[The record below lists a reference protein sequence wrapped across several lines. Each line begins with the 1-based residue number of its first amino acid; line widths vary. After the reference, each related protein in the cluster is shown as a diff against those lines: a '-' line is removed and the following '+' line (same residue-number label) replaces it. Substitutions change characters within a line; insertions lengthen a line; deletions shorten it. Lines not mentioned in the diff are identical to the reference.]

1 MVTGVKEAALVEGKR
16 GYEGNGQGRVALGG
30 SVVSKLTGWADWRTL
45 LRFLVYFLKRF
56 MRDDCPRIAASLSY
70 STLLSLVP
78 LLAIALA
85 ILSVMPLAEGLY
97 DKVQH
102 AVLENV
108 IPDVGSEIEGQITDF
123 VSKANQASGIGFAV
137 LFVTGF
143 LLLTTI
149 ISAFNT
155 IWRVTE
161 QRSLIWRLFLK
172 WIMLISWP
180 FLVGISISL
189 SSYAFAMV
197 QWVGIDDIGGTF
209 VMARSLSFGIA
220 VLAFGSLYIILP
232 GRPIRF
238 LDALV
243 GAVVAA
249 LLFDLLKSGFGIY
262 LQNFPTYQAIYG
274 VLAAVPIFLVWMYL
288 TWTVVLLGAEITAAL
303 PEWRAGARATDQE
316 IGPAEKV
323 GLALTLLG
331 RLQPTSRGS
340 GSISEA
346 ALTKGL
352 PAPPGHVSEVLRR
365 LRRNG
370 FVRRQGSRWQ
380 LARDLVR
387 VDLNELLAILNLHW
401 EANSDWSE
409 TVQKT
414 MDQLLRD
421 PVMAGRTKLSDLMKA
436 EGEDK
441 KFSRKN

>member
-1 MVTGVKEAALVEGKR
+1 MAW
-16 GYEGNGQGRVALGG
+16 GG
-30 SVVSKLTGWADWRTL
+30 SVLPNLISWTGWLTL
-45 LRFLVYFLKRF
+45 FRFLVYFLKRF
-56 MRDDCPRIAASLSY
+56 LRDDCPRIAASLSY

-85 ILSVMPLAEGLY
+85 ILSVLPLADGLY

-108 IPDVGSEIEGQITDF
+108 IPDIGDEIEGQITDF

-149 ISAFNT
+149 MNAFNT

-161 QRSLIWRLFLK
+161 QRPLIWRLFLK
-172 WIMLISWP
+172 WILLISWP

-209 VMARSLSFGIA
+209 VMARSLSFAIA
-220 VLAFGSLYIILP
+220 VLAFSSIYIILP
-232 GRPIRF
+232 GRPIRL

-243 GAVVAA
+243 GAVAAA
-249 LLFDLLKSGFGIY
+249 LLFDLLKSGFGFY

-288 TWTVVLLGAEITAAL
+288 TWIVVLLGAEITAAL
-303 PEWRAGARATDQE
+303 PEWRAGIRATDQE

-323 GLALTLLG
+323 ALALTLLG
-331 RLQPTSRGS
+331 RLKSTSRGS
-340 GSISEA
+340 GSLSEA

-365 LRRNG
+365 MSRNG
-370 FVRRQGSRWQ
+370 FIRRQGTRWQ

-387 VDLNELLAILNLHW
+387 ADLNDLLAILNLHW
-401 EANSDWSE
+401 DAHSDWPGP
-409 TVQKT
+409 VQEAL
-414 MDQLLRD
+414 DQLLRD
-421 PVMAGRTKLSDLMKA
+421 PAEAGQIKLSDLVKT
-436 EGEDK
+436 EEEDK
-441 KFSRKN
+441 KIS